1 MPDTIR
7 ATDYFYTM
15 APDTPGEGA
24 RLLRVFRDAGVNF
37 LAFSAFPS
45 QRKSQVD
52 FVPADSAAFLAAAKA
67 AKIRLKPRKTVF
79 LIEGE
84 DRVGAIE
91 GILRRLGE
99 AKINVTA
106 IDAVTTSGGRFGALL
121 WVKQRQVKKAGE
133 VLGVG
138 MGA

>member
-1 MPDTIR
+1 MPDMIR
-7 ATDYFYTM
+7 QTDYFYTM
-15 APDTPGEGA
+15 APDKPGEGA
-24 RLLRVFRDAGVNF
+24 RLLRVFRDAGVNL

-52 FVPADSAAFLAAAKA
+52 FVPADSAAFLSAAKA

-99 AKINVTA
+99 ARINVTA
-106 IDAVTTSGGRFGALL
+106 IDAVCAGDGRYGAILWVAARDYTKAATLLGAL
-121 WVKQRQVKKAGE
+121 
-133 VLGVG
+133 
-138 MGA
+138 